1 MNRPFNKVIL
11 AVIAVVIVIVGFVI
25 LKPSKGPK
33 NDGFGMV
40 ERGDII
46 QRISLSG
53 VVQPVRK
60 ALIIAPYNGYV
71 KKVYVKTGD
80 RVKQGDPIVS
90 IVQSLSNFEE
100 SFPLRSPITGQIVQV
115 RYSEGEYVTS
125 TSATDFIVRIDD
137 QSEMYVTVNAAE
149 IDRLKMNI
157 KQEAILRPMALDRK
171 TYKAQIVDI
180 ALAANDKDRYDRSSV
195 VEFPVKMKILDADSE
210 LKSGMSTLIDIV
222 IFKKENLLTL
232 RHEFVYSQG
241 EENYVLLPN
250 GEKRAIKVGSSNE
263 EKVEVLEGLREGEKV
278 QKVDF
283 ASILGNS

>member
-11 AVIAVVIVIVGFVI
+11 AVIAVVIVIVGFII
-25 LKPSKGPK
+25 LKPSKNTK
-33 NDGFGMV
+33 HDGFGLV

-149 IDRLKMNI
+149 IDRLKMNL